1 MMAKK
6 LYRSRTDSM
15 IGGVCGGLAE
25 YFDIDPAI
33 VRLAAVLLVFAGGA
47 AIIAYI
53 IAWIIIPQKPF
64 ALEEK
69 APAKAEQGGA
79 SSPAEEKLGK
89 VTEKIDQKLEALHR
103 DEPGKGK
110 LWVGVVLLV
119 LGVIFL
125 LHNIRIWSWF
135 DFDRLWPIAL
145 IIIGIVVL
153 SKSFSKQA

>member
-1 MMAKK
+1 MARK
-6 LYRSRTDSM
+6 LYRSRADSM

-64 ALEEK
+64 ALEEG
-69 APAKAEQGGA
+69 AQTEDEEERA
-79 SSPAEEKLGK
+79 SSPAEERLGK
-89 VTEKIDQKLEALHR
+89 VTEKIDEKLEALHR

-110 LWVGVVLLV
+110 LWVGVFLLV
-119 LGVIFL
+119 LGIIFL
-125 LHNIRIWSWF
+125 LNNIYIWSWF
-135 DFDRLWPIAL
+135 NFDRLWPIAL

>member
-1 MMAKK
+1 MARK

-33 VRLAAVLLVFAGGA
+33 VRLAAVLLVFAGGS

-53 IAWIIIPQKPF
+53 LAWIIIPQKPF
-64 ALEEK
+64 VLEEG
-69 APAKAEQGGA
+69 PQAEGEEGEV
-79 SSPAEEKLGK
+79 SPPREEKLGK
-89 VTEKIDQKLEALHR
+89 VTDKIDQKLEALHR
-103 DEPGKGK
+103 GEPGKGK
-110 LWVGVVLLV
+110 LWLGIILVL

-125 LHNIRIWSWF
+125 LNNIYIWSWF

-145 IIIGIVVL
+145 IIIGIIVL
-153 SKSFSKQA
+153 SKRFSKEA

>member
-1 MMAKK
+1 MARK
-6 LYRSRTDSM
+6 LYRSRADSM

-64 ALEEK
+64 ALEE
-69 APAKAEQGGA
+69 GA
-79 SSPAEEKLGK
+79 QTEDEEERVSSPAEERLGK
-89 VTEKIDQKLEALHR
+89 VTEKIDEKLEALHR

-110 LWVGVVLLV
+110 LWVGVFLLV
-119 LGVIFL
+119 LGIIFL
-125 LHNIRIWSWF
+125 LNNIYIWSWF
-135 DFDRLWPIAL
+135 NFDRLWPIAL